1 MPRKLSAKRDTS
13 TGKVHFDRGVAL
25 FSLGKYEEATKE
37 YEMAIRFDPKNAAAY
52 NNNGNVLENLGKY
65 VDAVM
70 EFDAA
75 ISIDPNNR
83 LYVKNKD
90 RVLKLLAFED
100 KRLVHKNSRENK
112 KGLVNKFRG
121 LLATLKVNKG

>member
-1 MPRKLSAKRDTS
+1 MGD
-13 TGKVHFDRGVAL
+13 
-25 FSLGKYEEATKE
+25 
-37 YEMAIRFDPKNAAAY
+37 N
-52 NNNGNVLENLGKY
+52 LEKY

-83 LYVKNKD
+83 LYAKNKD

-112 KGLVNKFRG
+112 KGLVNKF
-121 LLATLKVNKG
+121 KGAFGHIKGK